1 MIILIAEKRKE
12 ILKMLDLIK
21 AIYTAIINIFK
32 GEVDESGEKQDIFA
46 GIKKAFDDFFAKLG

>member
-1 MIILIAEKRKE
+1 
-12 ILKMLDLIK
+12 MLDLIK